1 MNWIRI
7 KDVYQKQDEN
17 MIRVKEYIDDT
28 NKILSNIITE
38 NQEELKEK
46 SLSNKNSII
55 NKIIEENKNIKIRE
69 EEIDK
74 NILDIIK
81 KIDESTSKLAN
92 SILVSQRDLKD
103 KIESGES
110 NILEKIASENEAI
123 KISEEEIIGKLT
135 KIESMLNENK
145 KEVSSIQ
152 EEIKNINLELK
163 NISELTRIMII
174 NNMSSVIEEILN
186 TKYITNIY
194 IIIVKNI
201 YK

>member
-81 KIDESTSKLAN
+81 K
-92 SILVSQRDLKD
+92 
-103 KIESGES
+103 
-110 NILEKIASENEAI
+110 
-123 KISEEEIIGKLT
+123 
-135 KIESMLNENK
+135 
-145 KEVSSIQ
+145 
-152 EEIKNINLELK
+152 
-163 NISELTRIMII
+163 
-174 NNMSSVIEEILN
+174 
-186 TKYITNIY
+186 
-194 IIIVKNI
+194 
-201 YK
+201 